1 MPWLPPQELSI
12 MTFVD
17 QFFRDS
23 LVVSLTTYVL
33 AVLVIIVAIAWLAR
47 LIWQVHLEYRG
58 TRTVTCPE
66 TEDYAG
72 VNVDSWLAAITWIF
86 GRTKLRVQDCSRWPE
101 RRNCSQACA
110 SQLARRRSN

>member
-1 MPWLPPQELSI
+1 

-23 LVVSLTTYVL
+23 LIVSLTTYLLTGLVVVV
-33 AVLVIIVAIAWLAR
+33 AVSLFAR
-47 LIWQVHLEYRG
+47 LVWRVHREYRG

-72 VNVDSWLAAITWIF
+72 VNVNSWLAALTQIF
-86 GRTKLRVQDCSRWPE
+86 GKPHLRVTDCSRWPQ
-101 RRNCSQACA
+101 RRDCNQACA
-110 SQLARRRSN
+110 WQLDRSRKS